1 MNSLRRHHPDQ
12 PLPPAP
18 DRRQMDRLVPVL
30 APFRRV
36 TQPKML
42 GVDRIPHRPVLFAG
56 NHTRYAFLDL
66 PFMMSELWTRRR
78 IVVRALGEHAHYS
91 IPVWRDLLTM
101 AGMVR
106 GTRENVR
113 ALMGDGQNILVFP
126 GGTGEVFKGRGQ
138 DYRLMWKERLGFARW
153 PSSSATRSSRSP
165 RSEPRTCCTSLS
177 IRGCRAPPRSRR

>member
-113 ALMGDGQNILVFP
+113 ALMGDGQTSWCSRAVP
-126 GGTGEVFKGRGQ
+126 ARCSRGAGRIIG
-138 DYRLMWKERLGFARW
+138 
-153 PSSSATRSSRSP
+153 
-165 RSEPRTCCTSLS
+165 
-177 IRGCRAPPRSRR
+177 